1 MDETPTQIVAQEKH
15 ACPAC
20 GAQAEWNPGKQMLVC
35 PFCGTQ
41 SPYEIHKDTGA
52 IQEIDLV
59 KTLREMPDELR
70 GWDTERRS
78 VQCQSCKAVMVFDPA
93 KVGQNCEFCGS
104 PALIDYTELKS
115 PIRPQSL
122 LPFKVSQ
129 DQIRDGI
136 RRWYASKWFA
146 PGALKHKAAVDQ
158 VKGLYIPYFTF
169 DAQVHCPW
177 DAEAG
182 YYYYVSESFTDS
194 QGRPQTRQV
203 RHVRWEPASGE
214 IDHFFDDEPVPATKG
229 INESLL
235 RGVEPFPTSEL
246 VPYDTAFLS
255 GFVVEHY
262 QVVLVD
268 AAKSSRDQM
277 NAHLMTLCGQQV
289 PGDTQRNLEI
299 HPDYSGLTFKHILV
313 PVWLVT
319 YLYGAK
325 MYQIVANGCTGVIA
339 GQYPKSFW
347 KIFFVVVIAL
357 IVLTLIALANK

>member
-1 MDETPTQIVAQEKH
+1 MVFL
-15 ACPAC
+15 
-20 GAQAEWNPGKQMLVC
+20 PGDALWKV
-35 PFCGTQ
+35 
-41 SPYEIHKDTGA
+41 
-52 IQEIDLV
+52 
-59 KTLREMPDELR
+59 
-70 GWDTERRS
+70 
-78 VQCQSCKAVMVFDPA
+78 VFDPA